1 MFTIENNNNLLLLKS
16 NTSKAIINLKEGAR
30 VQDLTFNDVA
40 IIKEIP
46 LFDYKN
52 SYASSILFPF
62 ANRIKEGKYRFEN
75 KEYTFNCNEGGG
87 KNALHG
93 LVFDKEFLFI
103 EKEITTTKCAV
114 TLCYKEQKKPK
125 SFPFNY
131 EFYVTYILSE
141 DNFTVSVEVKNTDT
155 NAFPFT
161 LGWHP
166 YFYCE
171 NLKDS
176 VLNFDSN
183 KKVEFDENL
192 ITNGFSDYDEGS
204 IFKIENKQLDDSFVL
219 QNGKIGFTT
228 PKYSLEISA
237 SSKENYLQMYTPKDL
252 PLIAIE
258 PMTGISNSF
267 NNKIGLQV
275 LEPQKSYSLNW
286 NLNVKTL

>member
-40 IIKEIP
+40 IIKENP
-46 LFDYKN
+46 FFDYKN

-62 ANRIKEGKYRFEN
+62 ANRIKAGKYRFEN

-93 LVFDKEFLFI
+93 LVFNKEFLLL
-103 EKEITTTKCAV
+103 EKEINTTKCAV

-192 ITNGFSDYDEGS
+192 ITNGFSDYDDGS